1 MLQPIRN
8 SFSRNFQ
15 NQNTEITNKAPFTIY
30 QSSNFTQTNKRNLK
44 SKSIDF
50 LKRNIKI
57 KKKTES
63 LKMMNQLELNNL
75 LYKLKNYYDE
85 IEIENNRR
93 IREVNEIRIQ
103 NKIIENKIMNVE
115 KGKEIESETDKIS
128 GLDKVVNV
136 NEIINNIQLLDLKS
150 KNGKKEVINEEEYTS
165 TLKYLIEDS
174 KNQLIKINEET
185 FITEQKIHELNLVN
199 INLDNNISKRNDNY
213 FKIKQMNNI
222 IEKQLGKINNVMI
235 EQEIKKSEMERIN
248 LNKEKNLNELK
259 ERYNKDKE
267 LGSIK
272 FNQYKEEQLEK
283 INIYKYQKEKKSQK
297 ENETLNFII
306 GIYYF
311 QKYFINNQ
319 KKNNSEEEIINN
331 EYKLDSDFINFMKG
345 QQYIFSDLD
354 EELISE
360 DNQKTERNR
369 IKNDIINKSNK
380 INKIKSSSIGDLTN
394 RTKTK
399 IKILKPKLINIDE
412 IRSKF
417 NYINLK
423 YNEVYDFYSK
433 IISLANFRRKKMTD
447 LNKNLINLQTKK
459 NLYIKKVQN
468 IINKDF
474 KNLNDLIEKNSKFK
488 KFYEDNKNE
497 IHKAIKKREEII
509 SKTIKE
515 INADFSHPDLNLI
528 KKRNLFLE
536 KCRIIKR
543 KINVIYESLIE
554 SMIILNN
561 FKYYDENKMSLK
573 LNKQNYNSSERIIE
587 LTTNFIKQYSEM
599 KLEKYIKDILEYAK
613 KKNIQYSEI
622 IYNILFKN
630 IKSEENLKIFINEN
644 LIDDTLMF
652 YFFKL
657 YHNQIEFSK
666 LIKCISTFYTNIF
679 NDKNNFDRSGNL
691 KRSTVKK
698 LTKFNDSKIIK
709 KKKSQI
715 IITQKK
721 EELIQKQYYS
731 DSIFDEYNYE
741 KTTDD
746 SEDYNKIKILRP
758 KTSRIPISKKI
769 VKQLYEPSLK
779 KSQYLRQLKS
789 CYTIINSDSNLRR
802 SNSRVLKRKWSELG
816 NIENQFY
823 IYNNKSKIFFLYNF
837 RY

>member
-235 EQEIKKSEMERIN
+235 EQKIKKSEMERIN

-319 KKNNSEEEIINN
+319 KKII
-331 EYKLDSDFINFMKG
+331 
-345 QQYIFSDLD
+345 Q
-354 EELISE
+354 
-360 DNQKTERNR
+360 
-369 IKNDIINKSNK
+369 
-380 INKIKSSSIGDLTN
+380 
-394 RTKTK
+394 
-399 IKILKPKLINIDE
+399 
-412 IRSKF
+412 
-417 NYINLK
+417 
-423 YNEVYDFYSK
+423 
-433 IISLANFRRKKMTD
+433 
-447 LNKNLINLQTKK
+447 
-459 NLYIKKVQN
+459 
-468 IINKDF
+468 
-474 KNLNDLIEKNSKFK
+474 
-488 KFYEDNKNE
+488 
-497 IHKAIKKREEII
+497 
-509 SKTIKE
+509 
-515 INADFSHPDLNLI
+515 
-528 KKRNLFLE
+528 
-536 KCRIIKR
+536 
-543 KINVIYESLIE
+543 
-554 SMIILNN
+554 
-561 FKYYDENKMSLK
+561 
-573 LNKQNYNSSERIIE
+573 
-587 LTTNFIKQYSEM
+587 
-599 KLEKYIKDILEYAK
+599 K
-613 KKNIQYSEI
+613 KK
-622 IYNILFKN
+622 
-630 IKSEENLKIFINEN
+630 
-644 LIDDTLMF
+644 
-652 YFFKL
+652 
-657 YHNQIEFSK
+657 
-666 LIKCISTFYTNIF
+666 
-679 NDKNNFDRSGNL
+679 
-691 KRSTVKK
+691 
-698 LTKFNDSKIIK
+698 
-709 KKKSQI
+709 
-715 IITQKK
+715 
-721 EELIQKQYYS
+721 
-731 DSIFDEYNYE
+731 
-741 KTTDD
+741 
-746 SEDYNKIKILRP
+746 
-758 KTSRIPISKKI
+758 
-769 VKQLYEPSLK
+769 
-779 KSQYLRQLKS
+779 
-789 CYTIINSDSNLRR
+789 
-802 SNSRVLKRKWSELG
+802 
-816 NIENQFY
+816 
-823 IYNNKSKIFFLYNF
+823 
-837 RY
+837 